1 MIIIMIIN
9 IITVAIS
16 VQGTMP
22 DFSQLL
28 GEANSDSDVPAVRG
42 DVAVGGAE
50 RATAVLSE
58 QPRCAAMMRFGKGRH
73 GEARDRRALCK
84 HMRARLHERR
94 ALCKHMRASITTSKH
109 AKREARA
116 KRSAKRKSN
125 RRTLAVILDIAWGKH
140 HRGKSYISAI
150 QHDVSRIWAMTVRL
164 AIASAYI
171 SCQNMA
177 LGKLVS
183 LCKAQAPMF
192 CFSRLAWDETG
203 QKLTLQLQGFH
214 TEQMASTWHVLVARL
229 TLYVTWAGGGS
240 CSCHV
245 VMPPCILSSTSAA
258 LIHNGLFRF
267 PGTKPIL
274 AARDLILR
282 SATHRAVDLCEFDA
296 ATPNLL
302 LEAYLIQQRSADDR
316 PVSKESM
323 LCRLH
328 QQHLI
333 EVVVLDTCSL
343 SVVSRL
349 YSFTLLLK
357 GSGYFW
363 RLVRA
368 VSNVVADPVD
378 GVEIRLV
385 REHGPPDD
393 SLADYS
399 EEFLRF
405 LFVHYGLLSRCEEQS
420 GHNWLQHLPGAAGDS
435 DSDIEEDK
443 LIVILIVG

>member
-1 MIIIMIIN
+1 
-9 IITVAIS
+9 
-16 VQGTMP
+16 
-22 DFSQLL
+22 
-28 GEANSDSDVPAVRG
+28 
-42 DVAVGGAE
+42 
-50 RATAVLSE
+50 
-58 QPRCAAMMRFGKGRH
+58 
-73 GEARDRRALCK
+73 
-84 HMRARLHERR
+84 
-94 ALCKHMRASITTSKH
+94 
-109 AKREARA
+109 
-116 KRSAKRKSN
+116 
-125 RRTLAVILDIAWGKH
+125 
-140 HRGKSYISAI
+140 
-150 QHDVSRIWAMTVRL
+150 
-164 AIASAYI
+164 
-171 SCQNMA
+171 MA

-183 LCKAQAPMF
+183 LCTAQAPMF
-192 CFSRLAWDETG
+192 CFARLAWDETG
-203 QKLTLQLQGFH
+203 QKLTLQLPGFN

-302 LEAYLIQQRSADDR
+302 LEAYLLQQRSAGDR

-368 VSNVVADPVD
+368 VSNVVADPLD

-385 REHGPPDD
+385 SEHGPPDD